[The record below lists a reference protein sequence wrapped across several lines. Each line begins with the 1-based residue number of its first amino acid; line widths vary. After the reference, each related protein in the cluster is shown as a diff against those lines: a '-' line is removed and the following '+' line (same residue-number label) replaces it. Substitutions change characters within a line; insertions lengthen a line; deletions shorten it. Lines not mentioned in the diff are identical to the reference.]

1 MLTYLLAHDLGTT
14 GDKATLFDAE
24 GRLLA
29 SAFAPYAT
37 QYPRPGWA
45 EHDPEDW
52 WRAVCAS
59 TRQLLEQAPGAVN
72 HLAAVGFS
80 AMMNGCLLVD
90 AEGNALRPGLIHADI
105 RSAAQCARIARE
117 VGGERAY
124 QLTGNRLA
132 PYFTLGKLAWL
143 AEHEPETVRRARW
156 CVQTKEYI
164 AGRLT
169 GAWGLTDRSD
179 ASLTGCFDLE
189 RGVWAEELIAAGGFP
204 ARLLPTV
211 RPSASIVGT
220 VTLAAAEAT
229 GLPAGLPVVLGG
241 GDGACATAGAGAVRP
256 GDAYHYLGGTSWV
269 AAVTANYR
277 PDPGRRVSVFCGLD
291 PAQYVVYGT
300 VQTASVALDW
310 FRNAIGVGER
320 AAGEEEHAAL
330 ERLAASA
337 PAGSNGLFFLPYL
350 QGERS
355 PIWDANARG
364 VYFGLTQAHGRT
376 ELARA
381 IMEGVAY
388 ALASNLAVLEELG
401 LAPESIRVL
410 GGGMRYALWRKIF
423 AAVYNRPLQ
432 LLARL
437 AEATSCGAAMIAG
450 VGIGLYP
457 DLATAAP
464 LFAPLAEQEQPDR
477 EAAAVYARAAAF
489 FRTLYPALS
498 DRFAELS
505 RL

>member
-1 MLTYLLAHDLGTT
+1 
-14 GDKATLFDAE
+14 
-24 GRLLA
+24 
-29 SAFAPYAT
+29 
-37 QYPRPGWA
+37 
-45 EHDPEDW
+45 
-52 WRAVCAS
+52 
-59 TRQLLEQAPGAVN
+59 
-72 HLAAVGFS
+72 
-80 AMMNGCLLVD
+80 
-90 AEGNALRPGLIHADI
+90 
-105 RSAAQCARIARE
+105 
-117 VGGERAY
+117 
-124 QLTGNRLA
+124 
-132 PYFTLGKLAWL
+132 
-143 AEHEPETVRRARW
+143 
-156 CVQTKEYI
+156 
-164 AGRLT
+164 
-169 GAWGLTDRSD
+169 
-179 ASLTGCFDLE
+179 
-189 RGVWAEELIAAGGFP
+189 
-204 ARLLPTV
+204 
-211 RPSASIVGT
+211 
-220 VTLAAAEAT
+220 
-229 GLPAGLPVVLGG
+229 VVLGG